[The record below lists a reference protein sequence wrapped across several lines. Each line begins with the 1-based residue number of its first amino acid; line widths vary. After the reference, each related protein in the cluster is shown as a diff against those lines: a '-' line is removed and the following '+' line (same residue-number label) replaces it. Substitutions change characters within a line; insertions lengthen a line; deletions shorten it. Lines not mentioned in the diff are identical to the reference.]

1 MKRTL
6 AVLTCAVMALSIA
19 PLASAASTAAPV
31 TSGNVVGVTVAAPIF
46 ERIARKSCTTM
57 CVQSTLPTIDHAAYF
72 VNDNSALLSFTS
84 DGLVLRM
91 LDNDELLTL
100 PYAEGF
106 SANNLMTA
114 ISNDQDEVYFYDTLD
129 SDGSGYVF
137 RVTTVNDRGNATLS
151 ITDVTPESPAYP
163 MYGNVVRG
171 LAVAPDNSGYYYIY
185 ASGSQYRV
193 CQFDETGIEVACSD
207 EFSSSTDTSRI
218 FMNSVGSLLFVM
230 GDVNKRFAFDVA
242 DSLSLSHEVV
252 DELTGTNVDFER
264 GTQTTSGDMVFADQY
279 VLNKSP
285 AETTIYS
292 IHMDG
297 ELIDSHTIPGIFA
310 LDSIVAPARTNSV
323 FLLGV
328 GFNSRG
334 YTNSYRSLYQ
344 FRATA
349 TYYPSYYNPRALK
362 MLKHIALKPRGNES
376 SLSKLIADDQG
387 RYLVAFDEG
396 STSKV
401 IPLKRPGIEL
411 EVTRNSGGNDVTLTW
426 DFINLVPRRDVTS
439 FRIEYKAPGARRWQ
453 VVHTDPAFG
462 NRVYEYG
469 PVANGSKIRVV
480 PAGVKLDSRSIEI
493 WTTGNQ
499 SGG

>member
-6 AVLTCAVMALSIA
+6 AIICSSVLALSIA
-19 PLASAASTAAPV
+19 PLASAAAVPATAA
-31 TSGNVVGVTVAAPIF
+31 SGNVVGVTIDAPIF

-72 VNDNSALLSFTS
+72 VNDNSALLSFSS

-106 SANNLMTA
+106 SANNLMTS

-129 SDGSGYVF
+129 SDDSGHVF

-151 ITDVTPESPAYP
+151 ITDVTPESPTYP
-163 MYGNVVRG
+163 LYGNAIRG
-171 LAVAPDNSGYYYIY
+171 LAVAPDNSGYFYIY
-185 ASGSQYRV
+185 RPGETHRV
-193 CQFDETGIEVACSD
+193 CQFDETGIEVACSEAFD
-207 EFSSSTDTSRI
+207 SSSETSRI
-218 FMNSVGSLLFVM
+218 FMNFTGDLLFVM

-242 DSLSLSHEVV
+242 GNLSLTHAVV
-252 DELTGTNVDFER
+252 DELTGTNINFER
-264 GTQTTSGDMVFADQY
+264 GTQTTSGDMLFVDQY
-279 VLNKSP
+279 VPNKSP

-297 ELIDSHTIPGIFA
+297 DLIDSYTIPGNFS

-328 GFNSRG
+328 GYNSRG

-349 TYYPSYYNPRALK
+349 TYFPSYYNPRALK

-376 SLSKLIADDQG
+376 EIRKLTADDQG
-387 RYLVAFDEG
+387 RYLLAFDEG

-411 EVTRNSGGNDVTLTW
+411 EVTRNFGGNDVTITW
-426 DFINLVPRRDVTS
+426 EFINLVPRRSLTG
-439 FRIEYKAPGARRWQ
+439 FRIEYKAPGTRRWQ
-453 VVHTDPAFG
+453 VVHTDAAIG
-462 NRVYEYG
+462 NRVHEYG
-469 PVANGSKIRVV
+469 PVANRSQIRVV
-480 PAGVKLDSRSIEI
+480 PVGVKLKNRDIDTWTSR
-493 WTTGNQ
+493 TQ

>member
-6 AVLTCAVMALSIA
+6 AAICSSVLALSIA
-19 PLASAASTAAPV
+19 PLASAAAVPV
-31 TSGNVVGVTVAAPIF
+31 TVASGNVVGVTIVAPIF
-46 ERIARKSCTTM
+46 ERVARKSCTTM
-57 CVQSTLPTIDHAAYF
+57 CVQSTLPEIEYAAYF
-72 VNDNSALLSFTS
+72 VNDNSALLSFSS
-84 DGLVLRM
+84 DGLKLQI
-91 LDNDELLTL
+91 LDNDESFTV

-106 SANNLMTA
+106 SAADLMTA

-129 SDGSGYVF
+129 SDDSGHVF
-137 RVTTVNDRGNATLS
+137 RVTTVNERGNATLS
-151 ITDVTPESPAYP
+151 ITDVTPESPTYP
-163 MYGNVVRG
+163 LYGNVIRG

-185 ASGSQYRV
+185 RPGATHRV
-193 CQFDETGIEVACSD
+193 CQFDETGIEVACSEAFD
-207 EFSSSTDTSRI
+207 SSTETSRI
-218 FMNSVGSLLFVM
+218 FMNDVGSLLFVM

-242 DSLSLSHEVV
+242 GNLALSYEVV
-252 DELTGTNVDFER
+252 DGLTGTNVNFEL
-264 GTQTTSGDMVFADQY
+264 GTQTTSGDMLFVDRFDPS
-279 VLNKSP
+279 KRP
-285 AETTIYS
+285 ATTKIYS
-292 IHMDG
+292 VHMDG
-297 ELIDSHTIPGIFA
+297 RLIDSHTISGNFA

-323 FLLGV
+323 FLLGE
-328 GFNSRG
+328 GSNSRG
-334 YTNSYRSLYQ
+334 NPNYYSSLYQ
-344 FRATA
+344 FRANA
-349 TYYPSYYNPRALK
+349 TYYPSYENPRALK
-362 MLKHIALKPRGNES
+362 LLKHIALKPRGNEYPPT
-376 SLSKLIADDQG
+376 KLTADDQG

-411 EVTRNSGGNDVTLTW
+411 NVTRNSGGNDVTITW

-439 FRIEYKAPGARRWQ
+439 FRIEHKAPGARRWQ

-480 PAGVKLDSRSIEI
+480 PVGVKLDSRDIGI